1 MAGRRGREPQPGKE
15 PEKPGTPVDEQDPNR
30 LRDGYAEP
38 TYQGRGRHRKP
49 DKTDDQDST

>member
-1 MAGRRGREPQPGKE
+1 MAGRRGKEPQPGKE
-15 PEKPGTPVDEQDPNR
+15 PEKPGGSDEDSSR

-49 DKTDDQDST
+49 DKTDDADES